1 MALFKILKGKHNKL
15 DAQSKT
21 DGWAWFTPDNGNF
34 FIDALNSD
42 GINIDRIQ
50 INPKSITIE
59 AEIDGSSSS
68 LWDLDSKTFPIINTD
83 INENYNGY
91 IAVNTSDF
99 NLTKQAT
106 LANFQVIRITNGSLI
121 IQARGTLPTNT
132 IPVIITLVPAPTPIY
147 YTCTV
152 NGDGSF
158 DGAGDKIKEG
168 SNYVVRITL
177 DSIYESYDILATM
190 GGVTVFSENYNSDS
204 TCIFEISNVT
214 DNIIVT
220 VTGVGA
226 SEKT

>member
-1 MALFKILKGKHNKL
+1 MALFKILKGNAKNL
-15 DAQSKT
+15 EAQSKT

-42 GINIDRIQ
+42 GVNIDRIQ

-59 AEIDGSSSS
+59 AKIDGSGSS

-91 IAVNTSDF
+91 VTINTSDF

-106 LANFQVIRITNGSLI
+106 LANFQVIEITNGSLI

-147 YTCTV
+147 YTVTI
-152 NGDGSF
+152 NSSS
-158 DGAGDKIKEG
+158 
-168 SNYVVRITL
+168 SNYEDGGYSGPSLVKEHDSLTFSFNQFDFNVQVFVGDEKRYDDETLKGQNITIENIT
-177 DSIYESYDILATM
+177 DHVIIYFQGE
-190 GGVTVFSENYNSDS
+190 
-204 TCIFEISNVT
+204 
-214 DNIIVT
+214 
-220 VTGVGA
+220 
-226 SEKT
+226 